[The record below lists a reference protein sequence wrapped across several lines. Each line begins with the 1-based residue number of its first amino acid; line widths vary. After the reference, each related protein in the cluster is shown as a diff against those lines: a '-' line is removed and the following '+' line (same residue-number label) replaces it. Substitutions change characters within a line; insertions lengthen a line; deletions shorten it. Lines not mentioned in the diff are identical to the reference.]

1 MDSFIFKGLPTRVI
15 FGRGKLA
22 VLSEEVA
29 RLGLTRVAVL
39 TTPQQRETGQEIAG
53 QLGSALCAG
62 HLDTA
67 TMHTPLEVTEDALAW
82 CREHK
87 LSLIHI

>member
-1 MDSFIFKGLPTRVI
+1 MDSFIFKATLPTRVI

-22 VLSEEVA
+22 VLVEEVE

-39 TTPQQRETGQEIAG
+39 TTPRSGQRGRRSAG
-53 QLGSALCAG
+53 NSLGPALCAG

-67 TMHTPLEVTEDALAW
+67 TMHTPVEVTEDAHGLVP
-82 CREHK
+82 
-87 LSLIHI
+87 